1 MVLREGGGRLDGF
14 VGGGGRLDGLKKKK
28 KKKFPHVSSRGIFV
42 FEIVF
47 FIFKVTNLFFFF
59 FLGGSFLAAAAAA
72 AAAAEKGSLEWGSP
86 WQEAAGI
93 V

>member
-1 MVLREGGGRLDGF
+1 MVF
-14 VGGGGRLDGLKKKK
+14 KKKKK

-86 WQEAAGI
+86 WEAAGI